1 MFSALIKGIR
11 QLSDPKARQVV
22 WMAMGAAIL
31 AVLVL
36 WMVVAQVLAHTV
48 LFQTWWLDDIAKFLG
63 GALTMVLTWLMF
75 PSAISAVM
83 GLLLERIA
91 GAVEARHYPHLPA
104 ANDLSLSE
112 ALIEAAK
119 FLGIMV
125 ALNILLLPFLFIP
138 PLFPFIFY
146 GVNGYL
152 MGREFFELV
161 ATRRMSAEDA
171 RALRKSRQGSVITIG
186 IIFAMLMTVPV
197 VNLLTP
203 VIATAT
209 MLHLFEDWRHASGS
223 ALATT

>member
-1 MFSALIKGIR
+1 MFSALIKGIQ

-22 WMAMGAAIL
+22 WMAIGAAIL

-36 WMVVAQVLAHTV
+36 WMVVVQVLAHTV
-48 LFQTWWLDDIAKFLG
+48 LFQG
-63 GALTMVLTWLMF
+63 GSLAMVLTWLMF

-83 GLLLERIA
+83 SLLLERIA
-91 GAVEARHYPHLPA
+91 GAVEARHYPSLPA
-104 ANDLSLSE
+104 ANEMPLTE

-125 ALNILLLPFLFIP
+125 ALNVAMLPFLFIP
-138 PLFPFIFY
+138 PLFPFVFY

-161 ATRRMSAEDA
+161 ATRRMSAENA
-171 RALRKSRQGSVITIG
+171 RALRKSRQGSVIAVG
-186 IIFAMLMTVPV
+186 IIFAMLMTVPI

-209 MLHLFEDWRHASGS
+209 MLHLFENWRHAGGY
-223 ALATT
+223 ALTTT

>member
-1 MFSALIKGIR
+1 MFSALIKGIQ

-22 WMAMGAAIL
+22 WMAIGAAIL

-36 WMVVAQVLAHTV
+36 WMVVVQVLAHTV

-63 GALTMVLTWLMF
+63 GALAMVLTWLMF

-83 GLLLERIA
+83 SLLLERIA
-91 GAVEARHYPHLPA
+91 GAVEARHYPSLPA
-104 ANDLSLSE
+104 ANEMPLTE

-125 ALNILLLPFLFIP
+125 ALNVAMLPFLFIP
-138 PLFPFIFY
+138 PLFPFVFY

-161 ATRRMSAEDA
+161 ATRRMSAENA
-171 RALRKSRQGSVITIG
+171 RALRKSRQGSVIAVG
-186 IIFAMLMTVPV
+186 IIFAMLMTVPI

-209 MLHLFEDWRHASGS
+209 MLHLFENWRHAGGY
-223 ALATT
+223 ALTTT